1 MPPQADGEINMSS
14 WNGNERRKGKERRKG
29 ERRRSVRYT
38 AETLIVIEEVTWL
51 DSESTDRRHK
61 IRRREDREDIAK
73 KIREGSLE

>member
-1 MPPQADGEINMSS
+1 MSS
-14 WNGNERRKGKERRKG
+14 WDGKDRRKQKDRRKG

-38 AETLIVIEEVTWL
+38 ANTLIVIDEITWL

-61 IRRREDREDIAK
+61 IRRRQDREEIAK